1 MPLRLKLLFDKL
13 ASLITLCHTARKEIQ
28 IQSLKSYKIYS
39 ALCFD
44 STFKLSQGAHFV
56 HEMIEFLLHF
66 VIYLLLAEV
75 VHAPGHLPGEAED
88 VLPAHLELRD
98 QTLVFSILMRIIF

>member
-1 MPLRLKLLFDKL
+1 
-13 ASLITLCHTARKEIQ
+13 
-28 IQSLKSYKIYS
+28 
-39 ALCFD
+39 
-44 STFKLSQGAHFV
+44 
-56 HEMIEFLLHF
+56 MIEFLLHF

>member
-1 MPLRLKLLFDKL
+1 
-13 ASLITLCHTARKEIQ
+13 
-28 IQSLKSYKIYS
+28 
-39 ALCFD
+39 
-44 STFKLSQGAHFV
+44 
-56 HEMIEFLLHF
+56 MIEFLLHF

-98 QTLVFSILMRIIF
+98 QTLVFSILMRIILDRS